1 MKKIDKITL
10 AVVGTLF
17 AAVTLANLIQPN
29 RPTESL
35 LEQRTLAEVPT
46 FSLSSLADGSYF
58 SGWSSFVSDTF
69 VARDTLVDLSKEM
82 DTLMG
87 ISYDMGGEEQFAL
100 LQTGGQSS
108 TGPNAEDEELLAD
121 AFAQLQLP
129 ETETEAETNPDDF
142 TEIDP
147 DDLGD
152 PDIDDDPVETD
163 SQSTETTTDTEP
175 PETEPVETEPRETEP
190 VETEPKET
198 EPKETEPS
206 QTVNAL
212 TLSRSRLNL
221 TVGSGSVVYAT
232 ADTSDGQST
241 AVSWSISDKK
251 IATIAANPGGGI
263 DVKGVSE
270 GECILTCRAGD
281 QVKAECKVIV
291 STITSVNQNTDNA
304 TADFLTN
311 GLFIYGDGVYTPAYF
326 AEGAAKYFAQTAAY
340 YQSLFGKDVQ
350 VSVVMTPVS
359 SMVIDNPQVQARISD
374 QGRIQEQVEALMDD
388 SLNFVDVY
396 SEMYAHRDEYLFFKS
411 DHHWTARGAYYAY
424 RAFAESLGFT
434 PTDMADFNYSVINDS
449 YSGSMYTF
457 TKDSRVKSFKDTI
470 EAWVSKKPH
479 TMTITTSYGATNTHQ
494 SSVLTNYGNYVS
506 FIAGDN
512 PYTVI
517 NVPENPQDKNILVL
531 KDSFGN
537 AFVPYLCEH
546 FGNIIVGD
554 VRYTDMN
561 VYEHLKDYG
570 LTDIVFV
577 NNVQAALSTTWS
589 KMYLKAVGVTG

>member
-10 AVVGTLF
+10 AVVGSIF
-17 AAVTLANLIQPN
+17 AAVTIANIVQPN
-29 RPTESL
+29 RPTESQ
-35 LEQRTLAEVPT
+35 LEQRTLAKVPA
-46 FSLSSLADGSYF
+46 FSLSALADGSYF

-69 VARDTLVDLSKEM
+69 IGRDTLVDLSKNM

-87 ISYDMGGEEQFAL
+87 IPYDMGGDEQFAL
-100 LQTGGQSS
+100 LQTGGQTA
-108 TGPNAEDEELLAD
+108 TGPNAADEELLAD
-121 AFAQLQLP
+121 AFAQLQIP
-129 ETETEAETNPDDF
+129 KETETEPETEPD
-142 TEIDP
+142 
-147 DDLGD
+147 
-152 PDIDDDPVETD
+152 VEP
-163 SQSTETTTDTEP
+163 DTEP
-175 PETEPVETEPRETEP
+175 VETEPVETETEPVETETEP
-190 VETEPKET
+190 PETETEPIETETEPKET
-198 EPKETEPS
+198 EPQETEPV
-206 QTVNAL
+206 QVVEAI
-212 TLSRSRLNL
+212 TLSREKLRL
-221 TVGSGSVVYAT
+221 TIGSGSVVYAT
-232 ADTSDGQST
+232 VDTSDGKS
-241 AVSWSISDKK
+241 ASVSWSISDKK

-263 DVKGVSE
+263 DVKGVAE
-270 GECILTCRAGD
+270 GECTLICRAGD
-281 QVKAECKVIV
+281 QVRAECKVIV

-326 AEGAAKYFAQTAAY
+326 AEGAAKYYAQTAAY

-374 QGRIQEQVEALMDD
+374 QGKIQDQVEALMDD

-424 RAFAESLGFT
+424 RAFAQSLGFT
-434 PTDMADFNYSVINDS
+434 PTEMADMNYSVINDS

-457 TKDSRVKSFKDTI
+457 TKDIRVKSFKDTI
-470 EAWVSKKPH
+470 EAWTTKKPH
-479 TMTITTSYGATNTHQ
+479 TMTITTSYGSTNTHQ
-494 SSVLTNYGNYVS
+494 NAVLSNYGNYVA

-546 FGNIIVGD
+546 FGNIIVVD

-589 KMYLKAVGVTG
+589 KMYLKAVGVN

>member
-17 AAVTLANLIQPN
+17 AAVTIANLVQPN
-29 RPTESL
+29 RPTESV
-35 LEQRTLAEVPT
+35 LEQRTLAEVPD
-46 FSLSSLADGSYF
+46 FSWAALADGSYF
-58 SGWSSFVSDTF
+58 SGWSSFISDTF
-69 VARDTLVDLSKEM
+69 VGRDTLVDLSKEM

-87 ISYDMGGEEQFAL
+87 IPYDMGSDEQFAL
-100 LQTGGQSS
+100 LQSGGQTS
-108 TGPNAEDEELLAD
+108 TGPDAEDEQLLEN
-121 AFAQLQLP
+121 AFAQLQVPTETEPDAEIEADETEPVETDPP
-129 ETETEAETNPDDF
+129 ETETE
-142 TEIDP
+142 
-147 DDLGD
+147 
-152 PDIDDDPVETD
+152 PVETETEPTETETEPIETEAPAETE
-163 SQSTETTTDTEP
+163 STET
-175 PETEPVETEPRETEP
+175 ETEPVETEP
-190 VETEPKET
+190 VQK
-198 EPKETEPS
+198 
-206 QTVNAL
+206 VNAL
-212 TLSRSRLNL
+212 TLSRETLRL
-221 TVGSGSVVYAT
+221 TIGSGSVVYAT
-232 ADTSDGQST
+232 VDTSDGKGAS
-241 AVSWSISDKK
+241 VSWSISDKK

-263 DVKGVSE
+263 DVKGVAE
-270 GECILTCRAGD
+270 GECTLICKAGD
-281 QVKAECKVIV
+281 QVRAECKVVV

-326 AEGAAKYFAQTAAY
+326 AESSAKYYAQTMAY

-374 QGRIQEQVEALMDD
+374 QGKIQDQVEALMDD

-424 RAFAESLGFT
+424 RAFAESLGLT
-434 PTDMADFNYSVINDS
+434 PTEMEDFNYSVINDS

-470 EAWVSKKPH
+470 EAWTSKKPH
-479 TMTITTSYGATNTHQ
+479 TMTITSSYGATNTHN
-494 SSVLTNYGNYVS
+494 SAVLNNYGNYVA

-546 FGNIIVGD
+546 FGNIIIVD

-561 VYEHLKDYG
+561 VYEQLKDYG

-589 KMYLKAVGVTG
+589 KMYLKAVGVN